1 MILTQ
6 KPLLKTI
13 IFAFVYLS
21 LIPFAKALPVAKTPE
36 EIGLSSSKLEAITE
50 ELELLVNTRQI
61 AGGVLTVIR
70 NGKVGYRKTVGF
82 RNLETEELIQVNDIF
97 RIASMTKI
105 ITGFAAYLLKQ
116 DNLIDFNDPV
126 SKYIESYGS
135 LKVLIPGKSG
145 EASDFTTV
153 TAKNQITIQHLL
165 NHTSGLKAGISNS
178 ISGNSA
184 TIGEAMEKL
193 VNIPLQ
199 FEPGSAFLYSNLNSD
214 LLGYLIEVVSK
225 QTLAEFFEARIFQPL
240 EMKDTSFFV
249 REEKLDRL
257 TTVYTPKNNNLKP
270 LVNNADVFKQTYF
283 SGGGGLYSTINDYSR
298 FLQMLL
304 SQGQLISKDGQTVIQ
319 VADAK
324 TVEEFL
330 SIKPEDLEINP
341 FFQQLLGGASYRFT
355 NGMAVKSVPS
365 ETVASIGAFKWFGAY
380 STYYFVDPKKELIG
394 ILMTQIPFAPFLLQT
409 NLINKF
415 ESLIYNSLCNN
426 CQDVEP

>member
-1 MILTQ
+1 MILIQ
-6 KPLLKTI
+6 KSLLKAI

-61 AGGVLTVIR
+61 AGGVVTVIR

-82 RNLETEELIQVNDIF
+82 SNLETEELIQVNDIF

-178 ISGNSA
+178 VSGNSA

-199 FEPGSAFLYSNLNSD
+199 FEPGSDFLYSNLNSD
-214 LLGYLIEVVSK
+214 LLGYLIEVVSE

-394 ILMTQIPFAPFLLQT
+394 ILMT
-409 NLINKF
+409 
-415 ESLIYNSLCNN
+415 
-426 CQDVEP
+426 

>member
-184 TIGEAMEKL
+184 T
-193 VNIPLQ
+193 
-199 FEPGSAFLYSNLNSD
+199 
-214 LLGYLIEVVSK
+214 
-225 QTLAEFFEARIFQPL
+225 R
-240 EMKDTSFFV
+240 
-249 REEKLDRL
+249 
-257 TTVYTPKNNNLKP
+257 
-270 LVNNADVFKQTYF
+270 
-283 SGGGGLYSTINDYSR
+283 
-298 FLQMLL
+298 
-304 SQGQLISKDGQTVIQ
+304 
-319 VADAK
+319 
-324 TVEEFL
+324 
-330 SIKPEDLEINP
+330 
-341 FFQQLLGGASYRFT
+341 
-355 NGMAVKSVPS
+355 
-365 ETVASIGAFKWFGAY
+365 
-380 STYYFVDPKKELIG
+380 
-394 ILMTQIPFAPFLLQT
+394 
-409 NLINKF
+409 
-415 ESLIYNSLCNN
+415 
-426 CQDVEP
+426 